1 MSDIVIRSIEKNDYS
16 EYLSLMREFHGYN
29 YEISNN
35 DFCKQLLILIENNFC
50 NILVI
55 YSNKE
60 NKIIG
65 AGSIYKLIKLHN
77 NAVGQIEDIIIT
89 EKYRGHGY
97 GKVLIEKLCEIGLNN
112 FKCYKIILNCLE
124 KNIKFYEK
132 CEFIIA
138 GVEMK
143 YNIINNI

>member
-1 MSDIVIRSIEKNDYS
+1 MK
-16 EYLSLMREFHGYN
+16 EFHGYN
-29 YEISNN
+29 YEISYN

-89 EKYRGHGY
+89 EKYRGYGY
-97 GKVLIEKLCEIGLNN
+97 GKILTKKLCEIGLTN

-124 KNIKFYEK
+124 KNIEFYEK
-132 CEFIIA
+132 CNFINV
-138 GVEMK
+138 GFEMK
-143 YNIINNI
+143 YNNINNINNT

>member
-1 MSDIVIRSIEKNDYS
+1 MSDIVIRIIENSDYN
-16 EYLSLMREFHGYN
+16 EYLNLMREFHGYN
-29 YEISNN
+29 YEISYN
-35 DFCKQLLILIENNFC
+35 DFCNQLQILLENNFC
-50 NILVI
+50 NIFVI
-55 YSNKE
+55 YSKKE
-60 NKIIG
+60 NKLIG

-77 NAVGQIEDIIIT
+77 NPVGQIEDIIIT
-89 EKYRGHGY
+89 EKYRGLGY
-97 GKVLIEKLCEIGLNN
+97 GKILIEKLCEIGLIK

-143 YNIINNI
+143 LNKFN

>member
-1 MSDIVIRSIEKNDYS
+1 MSDIVIRIIENNDYN
-16 EYLSLMREFHGYN
+16 EYLNLMREFHGYN
-29 YEISNN
+29 YEISYN
-35 DFCKQLLILIENNFC
+35 DFCNQLQILLENNFC
-50 NILVI
+50 NIFVI
-55 YSNKE
+55 YSKKE
-60 NKIIG
+60 NKLIG

-77 NAVGQIEDIIIT
+77 NPVGQIEDIIIT
-89 EKYRGHGY
+89 EKYRGLGY
-97 GKVLIEKLCEIGLNN
+97 GKILIEKLCEIGVIK

-143 YNIINNI
+143 LNKFN

>member
-1 MSDIVIRSIEKNDYS
+1 MTDIVIRSIENNDYS

-29 YEISNN
+29 YEIYYN
-35 DFCKQLLILIENNFC
+35 DFCNQLQILLENNFC
-50 NILVI
+50 NIFVI
-55 YSNKE
+55 YSKKE
-60 NKIIG
+60 NKLIG

-77 NAVGQIEDIIIT
+77 NPVGQIEDIIIT
-89 EKYRGHGY
+89 EKYRGFGY
-97 GKVLIEKLCEIGLNN
+97 GKLLIEKLCEIGLIKL
-112 FKCYKIILNCLE
+112 KCYKIILNCLE

-143 YNIINNI
+143 LNKFN

>member
-1 MSDIVIRSIEKNDYS
+1 MSDIVIRTIEKNDYS
-16 EYLSLMREFHGYN
+16 EYLSLMMEFHGYN
-29 YEISNN
+29 YEISYNN
-35 DFCKQLLILIENNFC
+35 FCKQLLILTENNFC
-50 NILVI
+50 NIFVI

-65 AGSIYKLIKLHN
+65 AGSIYKLVKLHN

-89 EKYRGHGY
+89 EKYRGLGY
-97 GKVLIEKLCEIGLNN
+97 GKVLIEKLCDIGLNK

-143 YNIINNI
+143 LNKFN